1 MGLMK
6 MGQNNM
12 LKEEEKA
19 MVEAV
24 VGKDAYNF
32 LMSTACDDS
41 LSEFNPPGDILNLQ
55 QGLCQIVDGSS
66 WNYAIF
72 WQIASSK
79 NGRAVLIW
87 GDGHCR
93 DPKAVLSREGVDDG
107 NGKFGDAKNEAKKR
121 VLEKL
126 HACFGGSEEDNFAA
140 TLDKVSDVEMLYL
153 TSMYYWFRLDSSL
166 GPAKSFTSGRPI
178 WVSDVRSCLDHY
190 QSRANLAKSAMF
202 QTVVF
207 VPVKTGVLEL
217 GSVRT
222 VMEEHSLV
230 QMVKTVFGESH
241 SFPVKAS
248 PKVFGRDLSLGGA
261 RPRSMNI
268 SFAPKKEDDASFSA
282 ESGVGGSE
290 MGAKHIYGS
299 SSNGKH
305 TEHGDKKLF
314 SEINF
319 GGSNPESEFPV
330 LDEASEE
337 FLLHAAEL
345 RARKRSVRRPASGRE
360 EAMSHVLAE
369 RQRREKLNQRFYA
382 LRAVVPNIS
391 KMDKAS
397 LLLDA
402 ISYINDLQ
410 TKISV
415 LEAEK
420 ETSNPKQEELPLPDI
435 DFQARQ
441 DDALV
446 HVSFPL
452 DVHPVSKVVRTLR
465 EHHLVALE
473 ANVSTTDD
481 KMVHTFKIRA
491 QNGGAETLKEKLE
504 AALSN

>member
-1 MGLMK
+1 MGHDSL
-6 MGQNNM
+6 
-12 LKEEEKA
+12 LKEEDKV

-79 NGRAVLIW
+79 NGKAVLIW

-93 DPKAVLSREGVDDG
+93 DPKAVVAREGLDGG
-107 NGKFGDAKNEAKKR
+107 NGKFGEVKNEGKKR

-126 HACFGGSEEDNFAA
+126 HGCFGGSEEDNFAA

-166 GPAKSFTSGRPI
+166 GPAKSFTSGRSI

-190 QSRANLAKSAMF
+190 QSRAHLAKSAMF

-230 QMVKTVFGESH
+230 QMVKKIFGESQ
-241 SFPVKAS
+241 SFPAKVS
-248 PKVFGRDLSLGGA
+248 PKVFGRDLSLVTS

-268 SFAPKKEDDASFSA
+268 SFAPKTEDDASFSA
-282 ESGVGGSE
+282 ESRVGASD

-305 TEHGDKKLF
+305 SEQSDKRVF

-319 GGSNPESEFPV
+319 GGSNPESDFPA

-337 FLLHAAEL
+337 LLLQAAEL
-345 RARKRSVRRPASGRE
+345 RARKRPSRRPASGRE

-410 TKISV
+410 TKIGE

-420 ETSNPKQEELPLPDI
+420 EVANPKEEAFEIPEI

-452 DVHPVSKVVRTLR
+452 DAHPVSKVVKTLR
-465 EHHLVALE
+465 EHQLVALE
-473 ANVSTTDD
+473 ANVSTKDD
-481 KMVHTFKIRA
+481 KMVHTFTIRA
-491 QNGGAETLKEKLE
+491 QSDGAENLKEKLE
-504 AALSN
+504 AALSK

>member
-1 MGLMK
+1 MGH
-6 MGQNNM
+6 NYM
-12 LKEEEKA
+12 LTEEEKGL
-19 MVEAV
+19 VEAV

-32 LMSTACDDS
+32 LMSTASDDS

-55 QGLCQIVDGSS
+55 NGLCQIVDGSS

-93 DPKAVLSREGVDDG
+93 DPRTMVLDGG
-107 NGKFGDAKNEAKKR
+107 NGKLGTSKDEAKKR

-126 HACFGGSEEDNFAA
+126 HACFGGSEEDNFAS
-140 TLDKVSDVEMLYL
+140 TLDKVSDIEMLYL
-153 TSMYYWFRLDSSL
+153 TSMYYWFRLDSLL
-166 GPAKSFTSGRPI
+166 GPAKSFVSGRSI

-190 QSRANLAKSAMF
+190 QSRAHLAKSAMF

-222 VMEEHSLV
+222 VMEEPTLV

-241 SFPVKAS
+241 STQDKVS
-248 PKVFGRDLSLGGA
+248 SKVFGRDLSLSTS

-282 ESGVGGSE
+282 ESGVGGSD
-290 MGAKHIYGS
+290 MGAKRVYGS

-305 TEHGDKKLF
+305 SEPSDKKLF

-319 GGSNPESEFPV
+319 GGSNPDNDFPG

-337 FLLHAAEL
+337 LLLHAAEL
-345 RARKRSVRRPASGRE
+345 RARKRPTRRPVIGRE
-360 EAMSHVLAE
+360 EARSHVLAA

-410 TKISV
+410 TKISK

-420 ETSNPKQEELPLPDI
+420 EKAKPKQDQFPIPEI

-452 DVHPVSKVVRTLR
+452 DLHPASRVVKTLR
-465 EHHLVALE
+465 ENQIVAPE
-473 ANVSTTDD
+473 AIVSTTDN
-481 KMVHTFKIRA
+481 KIVHTFTIRT
-491 QNGGAETLKEKLE
+491 QSGHAENLKEKLQ

>member
-1 MGLMK
+1 
-6 MGQNNM
+6 MGQNL
-12 LKEEEKA
+12 LKGEDRA
-19 MVEAV
+19 MVEGI

-93 DPKAVLSREGVDDG
+93 DPKASLAREGGVG
-107 NGKFGDAKNEAKKR
+107 QKGEAKDEAKKR

-126 HACFGGSEEDNFAA
+126 HGCFGGSEEDNFAA
-140 TLDKVSDVEMLYL
+140 TLNKVSDVEMLYL
-153 TSMYYWFRLDSSL
+153 TSMYYWFRLDASL
-166 GPAKSFTSGRPI
+166 GPAKSFNSGRAI

-190 QSRANLAKSAMF
+190 QSRAHLAKSAMF

-222 VMEEHSLV
+222 VMEEQSLV
-230 QMVKTVFGESH
+230 QMVKTIFGETQYTPSKTTH
-241 SFPVKAS
+241 
-248 PKVFGRDLSLGGA
+248 KVFGRDLSLGSSKS
-261 RPRSMNI
+261 RSINI
-268 SFAPKKEDDASFSA
+268 SFAPKKEEGASFSA
-282 ESGVGGSE
+282 ESGVGGTD
-290 MGAKHIYGS
+290 MGANKHIYGS
-299 SSNGKH
+299 SSNGKQG
-305 TEHGDKKLF
+305 EHNDKKLF

-319 GGSNPESEFPV
+319 GGSNPETDYPG

-337 FLLHAAEL
+337 FLMHAAEL
-345 RARKRSVRRPASGRE
+345 RARKRSTRRPASGRE

-410 TKISV
+410 TKIGV

-420 ETSNPKQEELPLPDI
+420 EETNPKQEELPVPEI
-435 DFQARQ
+435 DFQSRQ
-441 DDALV
+441 DDAVV

-452 DVHPVSKVVRTLR
+452 DEHPVSKVVRTLR
-465 EHHLVALE
+465 EHQLVALE

-481 KMVHTFKIRA
+481 NKMVHTFKIRA
-491 QNGGAETLKEKLE
+491 QNGGAEELKEKLE
-504 AALSN
+504 AALSS

>member
-1 MGLMK
+1 
-6 MGQNNM
+6 MGQNYV
-12 LKEEEKA
+12 LKEEEKV

-79 NGRAVLIW
+79 NGKTVLIW

-93 DPKAVLSREGVDDG
+93 DPKAVLARESVDGG
-107 NGKFGDAKNEAKKR
+107 NGKFGKNEAKKR

-126 HACFGGSEEDNFAA
+126 HACFGGSVEDNFAA

-190 QSRANLAKSAMF
+190 QSRAHLAKSAMF

-241 SFPVKAS
+241 SFPARAS
-248 PKVFGRDLSLGGA
+248 PKVFGRDLSLGSGS

-282 ESGVGGSE
+282 ESHVAGNDIGPKNIFVSP
-290 MGAKHIYGS
+290 
-299 SSNGKH
+299 SNGKH
-305 TEHGDKKLF
+305 GEHGDKKLF

-319 GGSNPESEFPV
+319 GGSNPETDFPA
-330 LDEASEE
+330 LDEASKE

-345 RARKRSVRRPASGRE
+345 RARKRPVRRPASGRE

-410 TKISV
+410 TKISA

-420 ETSNPKQEELPLPDI
+420 EAANPKQEELPLPEI

-452 DVHPVSKVVRTLR
+452 DDHPVSKVVRTLR
-465 EHHLVALE
+465 EHQLVALE
-473 ANVSTTDD
+473 ANVSTADD
-481 KMVHTFKIRA
+481 KMVHTFKIQA
-491 QNGGAETLKEKLE
+491 QTEGAENLKEKLE
-504 AALSN
+504 TALSK